1 MCRLQAAAERKAD
14 SASGRQP
21 AIAIDRL
28 AAGEARPKSI
38 DVRNWI
44 VQIA

>member
-14 SASGRQP
+14 SASCRQP
-21 AIAIDRL
+21 AIDRL
-28 AAGEARPKSI
+28 AAGEARLKSI
-38 DVRNWI
+38 DFRNWI